1 MFHIKKTPKN
11 APPNFCPG
19 DFFAT
24 VAQQVERDLCKVDV
38 PGSIPGGGS
47 KRE

>member
-1 MFHIKKTPKN
+1 MFQIKRGPLN
-11 APPNFCPG
+11 APANFCPG

-24 VAQQVERDLCKVDV
+24 VAQKVEHFTCNEDV

-47 KRE
+47 IL